1 MLRRLFGA
9 RGVWRGLM
17 VIGAVTVLVA
27 ATFAVLNLTLAS
39 AGKLKDIAAI
49 IQSAVTAVAIAAGG
63 LFAYYKLQWFRDLEP
78 HLTITHEVSH
88 RPIGASYVHLA
99 VSASL
104 YNSSRVK
111 LGLRDGFFLV
121 QQVSPSSD
129 EDIETWF
136 AEVFVNGDQLDIQW
150 PTLDEKRLSWRE
162 DELIVEPG
170 ESHRETYEYV
180 VSRETETVLIY
191 TYYFNPEHA
200 EHLSSP
206 EGWEASTVYDIFE
219 SE

>member
-1 MLRRLFGA
+1 MLKRLFRA
-9 RGVWRGLM
+9 RGFWRGLLIM
-17 VIGAVTVLVA
+17 GTVVVLLV

-49 IQSAVTAVAIAAGG
+49 IQSSVAAVAISAGG

-78 HLTITHEVSH
+78 HLTISHEVSH
-88 RPIGASYVHLA
+88 RSIGDSYVHIA
-99 VSASL
+99 VSATL

-121 QQVSPSSD
+121 QQISPSSD
-129 EDIETWF
+129 EDIEAWF
-136 AEVFVNGDQLDIQW
+136 AEVFVSGDQFDIQW
-150 PTLDEKRLSWRE
+150 PTLDERRLSWRE
-162 DELIVEPG
+162 NELIVEPG
-170 ESHRETYEYV
+170 ESHRESYEYI

-200 EHLSSP
+200 EHRSGA

-219 SE
+219 RE